1 MYHEKAEMIRQD
13 SFCELWDYN
22 DILMVNAIMSR
33 KHLRCYPRQQCALEE
48 VKGHDELAVAELE
61 RLQYSMRY
69 KRKRLVCNKMHILE
83 YRVCV

>member
-1 MYHEKAEMIRQD
+1 MNYVN
-13 SFCELWDYN
+13 YN

-33 KHLRCYPRQQCALEE
+33 KHLRHYPRQQCALEE

-69 KRKRLVCNKMHILE
+69 KRKLLVCNKIHIIE
-83 YRVCV
+83 YRICV